1 MAGEYDFML
10 PEDRA
15 QKKAEFENKCQAW
28 TSTRSR
34 GMARFVLFNNS
45 WREAVFII
53 LWGFLFAIYLL
64 HVNIALVVRAT
75 ILILLMGRVFN
86 LLEWHWNERHYS
98 DRSTQQ
104 SAIGSMEPR

>member
-15 QKKAEFENKCQAW
+15 QKVAELTNKRQAW

-34 GMARFVLFNNS
+34 GMARFVLFNNF

-53 LWGFLFAIYLL
+53 LWGFLFAVCLL
-64 HVNIALVVRAT
+64 HLNIALVLRAT
-75 ILILLMGRVFN
+75 MLILLLGRGFN
-86 LLEWHWNERHYS
+86 LLEWHWNERRYFH
-98 DRSTQQ
+98 RSNRQ
-104 SAIGSMEPR
+104 SAIGSKEPR